1 MVETVAH
8 SYRLCAPGLDCQVNL
23 ARLMALLDDVL
34 GKILVISAPVVASLL
49 ISEALLGLLSRYAPQ
64 MNAFSVSLTIKSL
77 VALGVLM
84 LYFGTYVPDEILRM
98 SQSLDR
104 VTTHLGDPGGH

>member
-1 MVETVAH
+1 
-8 SYRLCAPGLDCQVNL
+8 
-23 ARLMALLDDVL
+23 
-34 GKILVISAPVVASLL
+34 
-49 ISEALLGLLSRYAPQ
+49 LLSLYAPQ

-104 VTTHLGDPGGH
+104 VTTHLSDPGPH